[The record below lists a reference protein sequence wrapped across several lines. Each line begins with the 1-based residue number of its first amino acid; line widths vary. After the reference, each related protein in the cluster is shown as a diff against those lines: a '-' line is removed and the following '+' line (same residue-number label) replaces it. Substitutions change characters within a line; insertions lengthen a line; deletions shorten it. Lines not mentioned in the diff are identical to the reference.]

1 MSQDPQLIHKSKS
14 PHQEKPSS
22 ISSFN
27 ENELT
32 KKPSNPCK
40 VYPKISHQKLVNKTS
55 SQKSD
60 DSAIKLNNIPT
71 EAVVQKSSK
80 VSKDFRASKIS
91 DKYNES
97 IVRGFKQNLKN
108 SDTICAIF
116 SCLALLIA
124 WIENDIF
131 FQNNNKST
139 NSCHI
144 LRGLVSFL
152 CLITHY
158 LINKHYNL
166 ELELFKSQRIIYQKT
181 TLWSSNLYTKYI
193 IEILFNYVHCPPFID
208 FVLPNEQLGIRFE
221 ISLDAYVSVVM
232 LGRLYVFFRLFDHY
246 TFWTGERATRV
257 CRINGFLPDSKFAIK
272 AYLKYKPYWV
282 LMICLGCSILLF
294 GFALR
299 TFERPYTS
307 PTRRFNFNYLWNS
320 FWCVVVTMTTIGYGD
335 IYPQTHLGRLV
346 IIVACIWG
354 VFILSL
360 FVVALNN
367 TITLTKEEAK
377 AFEQITHQDTIKK
390 GVEIDAANIIQ
401 KVLRL
406 NLAKK
411 KKIPN
416 KRKILMRMDIVG
428 LANRFK
434 IKRKNANKVSKK
446 ISDILNDMHEEVN
459 KDLGDLIQSIQPL
472 KKTLPAIN
480 EAEEHQ
486 GTINDKTLEV
496 YENSKKLM
504 SLLIMINK
512 GQLAKE
518 VKSLDDMEAKFD
530 FMGNPVEIE
539 KFEESYEDNN
549 MFNHVPE
556 KIHNEGV

>member
-1 MSQDPQLIHKSKS
+1 
-14 PHQEKPSS
+14 
-22 ISSFN
+22 
-27 ENELT
+27 
-32 KKPSNPCK
+32 
-40 VYPKISHQKLVNKTS
+40 
-55 SQKSD
+55 
-60 DSAIKLNNIPT
+60 
-71 EAVVQKSSK
+71 
-80 VSKDFRASKIS
+80 
-91 DKYNES
+91 
-97 IVRGFKQNLKN
+97 
-108 SDTICAIF
+108 
-116 SCLALLIA
+116 
-124 WIENDIF
+124 
-131 FQNNNKST
+131 
-139 NSCHI
+139 
-144 LRGLVSFL
+144 
-152 CLITHY
+152 
-158 LINKHYNL
+158 
-166 ELELFKSQRIIYQKT
+166 
-181 TLWSSNLYTKYI
+181 
-193 IEILFNYVHCPPFID
+193 
-208 FVLPNEQLGIRFE
+208 
-221 ISLDAYVSVVM
+221 
-232 LGRLYVFFRLFDHY
+232 
-246 TFWTGERATRV
+246 
-257 CRINGFLPDSKFAIK
+257 
-272 AYLKYKPYWV
+272 
-282 LMICLGCSILLF
+282 MICLGCSILLF
-294 GFALR
+294 GFTLR

-307 PTRRFNFNYLWNS
+307 PTRRFNFNYLLNS
-320 FWCVVVTMTTIGYGD
+320 FWCVVVTRTSIGYRD